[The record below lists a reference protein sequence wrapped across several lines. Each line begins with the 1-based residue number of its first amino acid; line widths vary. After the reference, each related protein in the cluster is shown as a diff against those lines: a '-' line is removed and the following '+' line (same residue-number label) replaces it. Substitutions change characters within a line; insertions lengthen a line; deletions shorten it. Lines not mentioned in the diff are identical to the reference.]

1 MKSLKF
7 LLLTTALFLYGFITV
22 VTCAAVWNSKPTAVA
37 AFVAGLLLAANGY
50 SIYRKAMAMKKTIE
64 ENGGI
69 K

>member
-7 LLLTTALFLYGFITV
+7 FLLTAALFLYGLITV
-22 VTCAAVWNSKPTAVA
+22 VTCAAVWGAGQKAVVA
-37 AFVAGLLLAANGY
+37 VVAGLLLAANGY
-50 SIYRKAMAMKKTIE
+50 AIYRKAMAMKKTIE